1 MHKPFNSG
9 RRVFGRESGQALA
22 LCVLVLMTLLGMCAL
37 VIDVGSWYAT
47 DRRAQSAADAAALAA
62 AARLPDAPSIAAL
75 NGEGSNRNHSN
86 FAEGTIGYAI
96 TSTAGFGGIPDI
108 VTATAE
114 TDATAIF
121 AKLFGIDS
129 VHVRAAAEARLQ
141 TYTSWGGNTMP
152 WGISDEDLVYNVPV
166 NVKVDDPKSVGPG
179 NFGALDLIES
189 PGCSSS
195 GGANSYQDMISGASR
210 SCKLTVGGP
219 VAPKT
224 GNMAGP
230 TDKGLTDRGVITPFD
245 PYTIVVT
252 DGPGR
257 WKITDLEHPNV
268 GVIPIVDRFYNGSG
282 QDLKVVGFAWFVITE
297 YGKTSGKAWV
307 KGIFVNAP
315 GPSMHYC
322 PTPGHELTPCET
334 GNYTV
339 NGITAIRL
347 TG

>member
-1 MHKPFNSG
+1 MRKPFNSG

-22 LCVLVLMTLLGMCAL
+22 FCVLVLMTLLGMCAL

-47 DRRAQSAADAAALAA
+47 DRRAQAAADAAALAA
-62 AARLPDAPSIAAL
+62 AARLPEAPSTATL
-75 NGEGSNRNHSN
+75 NGEGSSRNYSN

-96 TSTAGFGGIPDI
+96 SSTDGFGGIPDI

-114 TDATAIF
+114 TDATVIF

-129 VHVRAAAEARLQ
+129 VPIRAAAEARLQ

-152 WGISDEDLVYNVPV
+152 LAITDETLVYNLPL
-166 NVKVDDPKSVGPG
+166 NVKVEDPKDVGPG
-179 NFGALDLIES
+179 NFGALDLVKS

-195 GGANSYQDMISGASR
+195 SGASNYLEMISGASR
-210 SCKLTVGGP
+210 SCMLTVGGP
-219 VAPKT
+219 VGAKT

-230 TDKGLTDRGVITPFD
+230 TEKGLEDRGVVNPFD
-245 PYTIVVT
+245 PYSIVVS

-282 QDLKVVGFAWFVITE
+282 QDLEVVGFAWFVITA
-297 YGKTSGKAWV
+297 YGKTAGKAWV
-307 KGIFVNAP
+307 MGIFVRAP

-322 PTPGHELTPCET
+322 PTPGHDLAPCET
-334 GNYTV
+334 GDYTP